1 MSTPVRKL
9 PLHSATPLPRKQSR
23 DLTWRIRCS
32 LYSEAR
38 HKRYCNSIVNIQY
51 SIEFLRDFLV
61 YSGLDI
67 GLKNINNREVRWR
80 RLKNY

>member
-1 MSTPVRKL
+1 MSTVD
-9 PLHSATPLPRKQSR
+9 HSESPSASSRCTPLPPYPRKQSR

-61 YSGLDI
+61 YSGSDI
-67 GLKNINNREVRWR
+67 GLKNINNREIR
-80 RLKNY
+80 